1 MNLKEQI
8 KSSYMEAMKEKNTLK
23 KNLFGV
29 ILGEI
34 QNQELRGQ
42 TMNDENILSILKKME
57 KSLIQTNTTESFQ
70 ELELIKPYL
79 PSLMSEDKI
88 KQALN
93 GLLENGVP
101 KNMGE
106 LMKNFNILY
115 KGKADNKVVLEII
128 KSII

>member
-8 KSSYMEAMKEKNTLK
+8 KSSYMEAMREKNTLK

-42 TMNDENILSILKKME
+42 SIDDEMVLSILKKME
-57 KSLIQTNTTESFQ
+57 KSLTQTNNEESLQ

-79 PSLMSEDKI
+79 PQMMEKEHIRRALISLI
-88 KQALN
+88 A
-93 GLLENGVP
+93 GGVP
-101 KNMGE
+101 KNMGD
-106 LMKNFNILY
+106 LMKSFNFLY
-115 KGKADNKVVLEII
+115 KGKADNKIVSEVI
-128 KSII
+128 KSLI

>member
-1 MNLKEQI
+1 MI
-8 KSSYMEAMKEKNTLK
+8 KQQLAEAYIQAMKDKNIPK
-23 KNLFGV
+23 KLILGV

-34 QNQELRGQ
+34 QNQELRGIES
-42 TMNDENILSILKKME
+42 TDENVLSVLKRME
-57 KSLIQTNTTESFQ
+57 KSLSQTNTEESLA

-79 PSLMSEDKI
+79 PQLMGKDIINRILSEMI
-88 KQALN
+88 
-93 GLLENGVP
+93 ENGVP

-106 LMKNFNILY
+106 LMKAFNLLY

>member
-1 MNLKEQI
+1 MNLQQQI
-8 KSSYMEAMKEKNTLK
+8 KSSYIEAMKEKNTLK

-34 QNQELRGQ
+34 QNQELRDKSIDDI
-42 TMNDENILSILKKME
+42 MVISILKKME
-57 KSLIQTNTTESFQ
+57 KSLIQTNTTESLQ

-88 KQALN
+88 RQALN

-101 KNMGE
+101 KNMVE
-106 LMKNFNILY
+106 LMKNFNLLY
-115 KGKADNKVVLEII
+115 KVKADNKVVSEII
-128 KSII
+128 KSLI